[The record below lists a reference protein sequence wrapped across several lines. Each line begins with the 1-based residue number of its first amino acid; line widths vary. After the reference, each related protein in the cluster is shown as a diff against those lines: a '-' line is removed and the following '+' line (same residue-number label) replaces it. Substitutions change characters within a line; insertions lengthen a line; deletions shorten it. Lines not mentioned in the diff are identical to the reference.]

1 MLETII
7 PNARR
12 SRCLTIVLLA
22 VFAAALASCAS
33 QPKQA
38 DLVTD
43 PDAQQASSIPWNRPA
58 KWEGRAGLPDAGTDA
73 FGGGGG
79 SRY

>member
-12 SRCLTIVLLA
+12 WRCLTIALLVA
-22 VFAAALASCAS
+22 VAGALASCAS
-33 QPKQA
+33 EPKQA
-38 DLVTD
+38 ALVSD
-43 PDAQQASSIPWNRPA
+43 PDAHQASAIPWNKPA
-58 KWEGRAGLPDAGTDA
+58 KWEGREGLPDTGTDA
-73 FGGGGG
+73 FGGSGG

>member
-1 MLETII
+1 MLATII
-7 PNARR
+7 PEKRR
-12 SRCLTIVLLA
+12 SRCLTIAVLA

-43 PDAQQASSIPWNRPA
+43 PDAQQASAIPWNKPA
-58 KWEGRAGLPDAGTDA
+58 KWEGRAGLPETGTDA